1 MLYVEYKYMT
11 KDINKILEKSPKY
24 SLSFKNYSPI
34 LKEKNKNIIK
44 LIKEKASPVFY
55 I

>member
-1 MLYVEYKYMT
+1 MT
-11 KDINKILEKSPKY
+11 KDINKILEKSTKY
-24 SLSFKNYSPI
+24 SLNFKKYSPI
-34 LKEKNKNIIK
+34 LKEKNKNFLK